1 MIISL
6 RTAKALLEAAEKQ
19 AMAMGITEDIAIV
32 DEGGNL
38 IAFHRMDNA
47 KIAGI
52 DIAVNKAWTSVA
64 LQVPTANLVSAALP
78 GGPSFG
84 INTTNQGK
92 IVILGGGIP
101 LIYNKRIVGGI
112 GVSGATSTQDI
123 EVANAAV
130 RLFESMTFTR
140 TNSNDQ

>member
-1 MIISL
+1 MNS
-6 RTAKALLEAAEKQ
+6 RKPFNREK
-19 AMAMGITEDIAIV
+19 
-32 DEGGNL
+32 EGVQT
-38 IAFHRMDNA
+38 FQ
-47 KIAGI
+47 IAGI

-84 INTTNQGK
+84 INTTTQGR

-112 GVSGATSTQDI
+112 GVSGATSAQDI
-123 EVANAAV
+123 EVATAAV
-130 RLFESMTFTR
+130 RLFESMTFT
-140 TNSNDQ
+140 NKK